1 MNIIVPNK
9 LSIYLNEMSWFDLEK
24 NEAWGKWMEIS
35 VQINGTPQ
43 KLSENEFIGIKIVI
57 KDKQRIGL
65 AFGLHAWTSYVP
77 F

>member
-1 MNIIVPNK
+1 
-9 LSIYLNEMSWFDLEK
+9 
-24 NEAWGKWMEIS
+24 MEIS

-43 KLSENEFIGIKIVI
+43 KLSENEFKIVI

>member
-9 LSIYLNEMSWFDLEK
+9 LSIFEWNELVCFRK

>member
-1 MNIIVPNK
+1 
-9 LSIYLNEMSWFDLEK
+9 
-24 NEAWGKWMEIS
+24 MEIS